1 MKLITKIPVA
11 YNSGLVSTATGVV
24 EGHLYGC
31 SQQLRF
37 DFESSF
43 MYEYKTV
50 DGTTLASKPLNLT
63 KEEIN
68 GLYELVK
75 SQIPTGLSYTD
86 ATTHLYYLGMKLK
99 MAETFG
105 IEVADID
112 IVE

>member
-1 MKLITKIPVA
+1 MKLVTKTPVA
-11 YNSGLVSTATGVV
+11 YNSGLVSTATGIV

-37 DFESSF
+37 GFESSF
-43 MYEYKTV
+43 MYEYKTA
-50 DGTTLASKPLNLT
+50 DGTVLASKPLNLT
-63 KEEIN
+63 KEEID

-75 SQIPTGLSYTD
+75 SSIPAGLSYTD
-86 ATTHLYYLGMKLK
+86 STTYLYYLGMKLK

-105 IEVADID
+105 IPATDID